1 MTTIADQME
10 DQVKLNSVHDDRIL
24 PLTRWVVRLIVPALL
39 IAFLLLYLW
48 PDNTTEL
55 FAWTILPR
63 MTPLLMGAGYLGGA
77 YFFGRSALARKWHH
91 IAVGF
96 LPVTTFASFMLLAT
110 ILHWDRFNHT
120 HPTFYAWM
128 FIYVTTPFLVFYA
141 WWLNRKRDSGI
152 LDVGDVTIP
161 WQARLIMGFFGA
173 TILFT
178 GILLFIM
185 PQIMIDLWPWT
196 LTPLTARV
204 GGGWFVLP
212 GVLWLM
218 IARETRFRAVR
229 IALESQALSLAF
241 ILLGIARAWNNFDL
255 TNPLTWI
262 IVGGMSSLLII
273 ILVVFLKLGAG
284 SSQPTASTA

>member
-1 MTTIADQME
+1 MATLADQME
-10 DQVKLNSVHDDRIL
+10 GQMKLNSVRDDRIL
-24 PLTRWVVRLIVPALL
+24 PFTRWVARLIVPALL

-77 YFFGRSALARKWHH
+77 YFFLRSALAKKWHH

-96 LPVTTFASFMLLAT
+96 LPVTTFATFMLLAT
-110 ILHWDRFNHT
+110 ILHWERFNHT

-128 FIYVTTPFLVFYA
+128 FIYITTPFLVFYA
-141 WWLNRKRDSGI
+141 WWSNRKRDSGI

-161 WQARLIMGFFGA
+161 WQARLIMGFFGV
-173 TILFT
+173 TILIT

-218 IARETRFRAVR
+218 IARETRFKAVR
-229 IALESQALSLAF
+229 IALESQALSLVF
-241 ILLGIARAWNNFDL
+241 ILLGIARAWNNFDQ

-262 IVGGMSSLLII
+262 IVAGMSSLLVI

-284 SSQPTASTA
+284 SSQTTASIP